1 MPTFRFNRVFP
12 VIPERD
18 HPFNNVRN
26 IFQKNYIISN
36 SIIPNISNRGL
47 EILILRKISLKN

>member
-36 SIIPNISNRGL
+36 SIIPNISNGVRNINFA
-47 EILILRKISLKN
+47 ENFA